1 MFVFVGMIQK
11 KIFSEIFQHERKIK
25 KSMKIKL
32 PAKPMFFEI
41 GN

>member
-1 MFVFVGMIQK
+1 MFVFVGLIQK

-32 PAKPMFFEI
+32 PTKPMFFEK